1 LKTLHQSVER
11 HGKSKDH
18 TYAAL
23 KLKLF
28 GKQNIENSLDSA
40 HRTFILEYNEKVKS
54 NREILKRLID
64 MTIFLG
70 NQELAFRGH
79 NEKEDSSNRG
89 NYRELAEF
97 LSSYDPKFEEFL
109 KSSSVFS
116 GMSKTIQNE
125 LIESVNYYI
134 TRKIESE
141 IQNSVCFSWQI
152 DETTDLSCRSQL
164 SVVFRYTYDG
174 EIKERFLVFFD
185 VSAGRTADQLFS
197 FLTVKFE
204 KFNLQKKLVAQTYD
218 GAAVINQT
226 ARVRFPVKSSGF
238 FKSLPSFGGDV
249 KLSVPATT

>member
-1 LKTLHQSVER
+1 LFNDSKLKKSPWCTTGVDNLKTLHQSVER

-40 HRTFILEYNEKVKS
+40 HRTFILDYNEKVKS

-64 MTIFLG
+64 MTIFLD

-141 IQNSVCFSWQI
+141 IQNSVCF
-152 DETTDLSCRSQL
+152 
-164 SVVFRYTYDG
+164 
-174 EIKERFLVFFD
+174 FL
-185 VSAGRTADQLFS
+185 
-197 FLTVKFE
+197 
-204 KFNLQKKLVAQTYD
+204 
-218 GAAVINQT
+218 
-226 ARVRFPVKSSGF
+226 
-238 FKSLPSFGGDV
+238 